1 MVDTISFGWFV
12 ARLNKGT
19 HVEVEQARVSGD
31 VWLPTQVHVRM
42 QGRVALV
49 QDVNY
54 DVTRTYR
61 DYKDSGLWV
70 EVSKLSGSRSSP

>member
-1 MVDTISFGWFV
+1 MWKSS
-12 ARLNKGT
+12 K
-19 HVEVEQARVSGD
+19 HEVSGD
-31 VWLPTQVHVRM
+31 VWLPTQAHVRM

-61 DYKDSGLWV
+61 DYKDSSLWV
-70 EVSKLSGSRSSP
+70 EASKLW

>member
-1 MVDTISFGWFV
+1 V

-19 HVEVEQARVSGD
+19 HVEVEQARVAGD
-31 VWLPTQVHVRM
+31 MWLPTQVHVRM

-61 DYKDSGLWV
+61 DYKDSSFGV
-70 EVSKLSGSRSSP
+70 EVSKLGSRSTP